1 MPLFLPDED
10 DPLATWE
17 DEFQASAHL
26 TWEDEI
32 YFPVRRQSPPG
43 GTPDVAM
50 TSAESGSDVRL
61 NADAAPA
68 PLDVAMTSAE
78 SGSDVGLNAD
88 AAPGSPDVAMPSAPS
103 FEDDKVDYED
113 DQASLAVGSDDEFH
127 IFEGSDDE
135 GEELDG
141 TLLVADNEED
151 DDDDNGPDDA
161 EGSGSKEVDEDDV
174 DDDLDAH
181 RRADRALDQ
190 QWEDDAVGIADAV
203 TRRHHARAEKETE
216 LEDEEISDDERAW
229 EIFKKD
235 DVLHLPGAHDPE
247 VWRIK
252 TYKSA
257 RSILNLF
264 LPKSGSADQMKVHVG
279 FTAVVFRPEVDVS
292 TIFIETTNVL
302 ALAAKLQNV
311 VIKKRTLVPLEEHPD
326 ILKLLPPDPIPPHQS
341 GFWVRIGA
349 GTYRGDLGWCIDDTW
364 GRRKNRH
371 VWVVPRMRGTGPD
384 ESNAK
389 GRPEQHL
396 VLTPGPGHRGRV
408 LKCGLLDVGG
418 CWDKLHMRFRDVNP
432 SENEPE
438 YHTYPVSALRQHV
451 LDEPWPLMVGAR
463 VAIWKPWAELM
474 MSGAWKGRT
483 YGVFRASNGDG
494 TIQMSMEGEKTVTHR
509 ECDIFP
515 VVGLGDRMEI
525 WRGLE
530 KGCTRLVVAMRGFDL
545 YEVYNPTPLI
555 ATGKGRTYSVRGRDM
570 AVFAGGLLGSPAD
583 LRPTVP
589 GPPVPDFIPATGAVE
604 QLKRDVEKRVEAQK
618 ERDAMFEK
626 RLKAAMRTKNPF
638 EHRWKG
644 HVLADNMYKGRWG
657 TIVGYEREQTAVVP
671 DEWKILT
678 GKAKAFE
685 GYKMHVR
692 IDQSVTM
699 AKVRIEH
706 LEDST
711 TGLRLVKSWF
721 ADSGVEQEP
730 PPPMREATPL
740 PDTDE
745 LWLGLPEALEPAEQ
759 LKVDQ
764 EGRDRSGEWL
774 CHPDL
779 VRKRLDFVVDGKT
792 QTNDHLAASV
802 GQRHGW
808 RGYVVLERPINF
820 SNRNAA
826 ASGFKAKVG
835 FPHKN
840 VKIWA
845 GNARPEGS
853 GYIGAAPERTR
864 IESAATSMKTGTWRV
879 VIIGED
885 CSGDLDS
892 IGAFTRIMPDAEHE
906 FGSDAVKVEFAGR
919 IMDEDPTYGFF
930 PICSLCRSDN
940 IDTPELMDI
949 GGGKSWFPSYRRNI
963 CVPAICGADLG
974 LLSDIG
980 LHYPSVRYINE
991 EWLSQATEILGSTL
1005 ASDSLVLDEL
1015 FLSCGATLSIRLHYT
1030 TKIPSL
1036 DDQWNMPY
1044 LFAFT
1049 PSMIFDVDGRC
1060 FIDVLR
1066 ADQRFFWSFDP
1077 SGAEPLEDNLS
1088 AQMSLPQVFFDVEL
1102 RGNSWT
1108 AAQYDLLGKFHRKKG
1123 HTC

>member
-1 MPLFLPDED
+1 MDWARNGLEGVGSRRRGYQNAPRIACDCG
-10 DPLATWE
+10 
-17 DEFQASAHL
+17 ASADGAPWTSAASCKSAARRKSAARCNCGALCNFAAPAYPAALCKLRRALAHL

-43 GTPDVAM
+43 GT
-50 TSAESGSDVRL
+50 
-61 NADAAPA
+61 
-68 PLDVAMTSAE
+68 LDVAMTSVE
-78 SGSDVGLNAD
+78 SGSDRGEWVGRQ
-88 AAPGSPDVAMPSAPS
+88 GSTPMQRQRPPDVAMPSAPS
-103 FEDDKVDYED
+103 FEDDEVDYED
-113 DQASLAVGSDDEFH
+113 DQALLAVGSDDEFH

-141 TLLVADNEED
+141 TLLVAQKGRIPADVLRYFAHEAGASDDEED

-161 EGSGSKEVDEDDV
+161 EGLQRSRQRMTWMTMWTPT
-174 DDDLDAH
+174 DA
-181 RRADRALDQ
+181 ADRAFDQ

-203 TRRHHARAEKETE
+203 TRRYRARAEKETE
-216 LEDEEISDDERAW
+216 LEDEEISDDEARMGDLQKGRCTSSAGRPRPRAL
-229 EIFKKD
+229 EDRDIQERK
-235 DVLHLPGAHDPE
+235 A
-247 VWRIK
+247 
-252 TYKSA
+252 
-257 RSILNLF
+257 
-264 LPKSGSADQMKVHVG
+264 HVG

-292 TIFIETTNVL
+292 VIFIETTNVL

-311 VIKKRTLVPLEEHPD
+311 VIKRRTLVPLEERPD
-326 ILKLLPPDPIPPHQS
+326 ILKLPPPDPIPPHQN
-341 GFWVRIGA
+341 GCWVRIGA

-389 GRPEQHL
+389 GRPEQRL
-396 VLTPGPGHRGRV
+396 VRTPGPGHRGRV

-418 CWDKLHMRFRDVNP
+418 RWDKLHMRFRDVNP
-432 SENEPE
+432 SENEVAFFRQADHPFIHGGTDKVPTSMGDRVFVIHGQYAGRTGFIREMMIHESNGTLSRWASVQETYHSAAKVVKKKSQRKAKAKAEAAQMPKPE

-451 LDEPWPLMVGAR
+451 LNELWPLTVGAR
-463 VAIWKPWAELM
+463 VAIWKPWAELKM
-474 MSGAWKGRT
+474 GGAWKGGI
-483 YGVFRASNGDG
+483 YGVISASNGDG
-494 TIQMSMEGEKTVTHR
+494 TVQMSMEGDETVTHR

-525 WRGLE
+525 WRGPE
-530 KGCTRLVVAMRGFDL
+530 KGRTGLVVAMGEFDL
-545 YEVYNPTPLI
+545 YEVYDPTPLI

-570 AVFAGGLLGSPAD
+570 ALFAGALLDSPAD

-638 EHRWKG
+638 EHRRKG

-678 GKAKAFE
+678 GKAKAFQ
-685 GYKMHVR
+685 GHKMHVR
-692 IDQSVTM
+692 LDQSVTVV
-699 AKVRIEH
+699 KVRIEH
-706 LEDST
+706 LEDLT

-764 EGRDRSGEWL
+764 EARDRSGEWL

-792 QTNDHLAASV
+792 QTNDRLAASV
-802 GQRHGW
+802 GQKHGW

-845 GNARPEGS
+845 GNARPERS

-892 IGAFTRIMPDAEHE
+892 IGAFARIMPDAEHE
-906 FGSDAVKVEFAGR
+906 FGSDAVKVQFAGR
-919 IMDEDPTYGFF
+919 TMDEDPTYGFF

-949 GGGKSWFPSYRRNI
+949 GGGKSWFPSYRR
-963 CVPAICGADLG
+963 
-974 LLSDIG
+974 
-980 LHYPSVRYINE
+980 
-991 EWLSQATEILGSTL
+991 
-1005 ASDSLVLDEL
+1005 
-1015 FLSCGATLSIRLHYT
+1015 
-1030 TKIPSL
+1030 K
-1036 DDQWNMPY
+1036 
-1044 LFAFT
+1044 
-1049 PSMIFDVDGRC
+1049 
-1060 FIDVLR
+1060 
-1066 ADQRFFWSFDP
+1066 
-1077 SGAEPLEDNLS
+1077 
-1088 AQMSLPQVFFDVEL
+1088 
-1102 RGNSWT
+1102 
-1108 AAQYDLLGKFHRKKG
+1108 
-1123 HTC
+1123 

>member
-1 MPLFLPDED
+1 MVRTTLGGGVGDGDVWWRVATVGSGDGGGGDGGNGGDGGGGDGDGDGGGRKQGVKSAPCLSSTKLDGAKSGEHRRMSDPDLVGRLFLS
-10 DPLATWE
+10 
-17 DEFQASAHL
+17 F
-26 TWEDEI
+26 
-32 YFPVRRQSPPG
+32 FPTTTIPKTPP
-43 GTPDVAM
+43 
-50 TSAESGSDVRL
+50 
-61 NADAAPA
+61 
-68 PLDVAMTSAE
+68 
-78 SGSDVGLNAD
+78 
-88 AAPGSPDVAMPSAPS
+88 
-103 FEDDKVDYED
+103 
-113 DQASLAVGSDDEFH
+113 
-127 IFEGSDDE
+127 
-135 GEELDG
+135 
-141 TLLVADNEED
+141 
-151 DDDDNGPDDA
+151 
-161 EGSGSKEVDEDDV
+161 
-174 DDDLDAH
+174 
-181 RRADRALDQ
+181 
-190 QWEDDAVGIADAV
+190 
-203 TRRHHARAEKETE
+203 ETE

-247 VWRIK
+247 LWRIE

-326 ILKLLPPDPIPPHQS
+326 ILKLLLPDPISPHQS

-349 GTYRGDLGWCIDDTW
+349 GTYRDDLGWCIDDTW
-364 GRRKNRH
+364 ERRKNRH

-389 GRPEQHL
+389 GRPEQRL

-418 CWDKLHMRFRDVNP
+418 RWDKLHMRFRDVNP
-432 SENEPE
+432 SENEVAFFRQADHPFVHGGTDKVPTSMGDRVFVIHGQYAGRTGFIRE
-438 YHTYPVSALRQHV
+438 MMIHESNGTLSRWASVQETYHAAAKVVKKKLRGKAKAKAEAAQMPKPGVPHIPVSALRQHV
-451 LDEPWPLMVGAR
+451 LDEPWPLMVAAR
-463 VAIWKPWAELM
+463 
-474 MSGAWKGRT
+474 GRGEPT
-483 YGVFRASNGDG
+483 GVFRASNGDG
-494 TIQMSMEGEKTVTHR
+494 TVQMSMEGEKTVTHR

-530 KGCTRLVVAMRGFDL
+530 KGRTRLVVAMRGFDL

-570 AVFAGGLLGSPAD
+570 AVFAGGLLDSPAD

-638 EHRWKG
+638 EHRRKG

-657 TIVGYEREQTAVVP
+657 TIVGYEREQNAVVP
-671 DEWKILT
+671 DEWKILM

-692 IDQSVTM
+692 IDRSVTM

-706 LEDST
+706 LEDLT
-711 TGLRLVKSWF
+711 TGLRL
-721 ADSGVEQEP
+721 EP

-764 EGRDRSGEWL
+764 EARDRSGEWL
-774 CHPDL
+774 CHPYL

-802 GQRHGW
+802 GQKHGW

-820 SNRNAA
+820 SNRNVA

-845 GNARPEGS
+845 GNARPERS
-853 GYIGAAPERTR
+853 GCIGAAPERTR

-892 IGAFTRIMPDAEHE
+892 IGAFARIMPDAEHE

-919 IMDEDPTYGFF
+919 IMDEDPTYRFF

-949 GGGKSWFPSYRRNI
+949 GGGKSWFPSYRR
-963 CVPAICGADLG
+963 
-974 LLSDIG
+974 
-980 LHYPSVRYINE
+980 
-991 EWLSQATEILGSTL
+991 
-1005 ASDSLVLDEL
+1005 
-1015 FLSCGATLSIRLHYT
+1015 
-1030 TKIPSL
+1030 K
-1036 DDQWNMPY
+1036 
-1044 LFAFT
+1044 
-1049 PSMIFDVDGRC
+1049 
-1060 FIDVLR
+1060 
-1066 ADQRFFWSFDP
+1066 
-1077 SGAEPLEDNLS
+1077 
-1088 AQMSLPQVFFDVEL
+1088 
-1102 RGNSWT
+1102 
-1108 AAQYDLLGKFHRKKG
+1108 
-1123 HTC
+1123 

>member
-17 DEFQASAHL
+17 DEFQASAHP

-61 NADAAPA
+61 NADAAP
-68 PLDVAMTSAE
+68 
-78 SGSDVGLNAD
+78 
-88 AAPGSPDVAMPSAPS
+88 GSPDVAMPSAPS
-103 FEDDKVDYED
+103 FEDDEVDYED
-113 DQASLAVGSDDEFH
+113 DQVLLAVGSDDEFH

-141 TLLVADNEED
+141 TLLVAQKGRIPADVLRYFAHKAGASDNEED

-161 EGSGSKEVDEDDV
+161 EGSGKPPFCSKEVDEDDV
-174 DDDLDAH
+174 DDDVDAQ

-203 TRRHHARAEKETE
+203 TRRHRARAEKETE

-235 DVLHLPGAHDPE
+235 NVLHPPGAHDPE
-247 VWRIK
+247 LWRIE
-252 TYKSA
+252 TYKSTS
-257 RSILNLF
+257 SILNLF

-292 TIFIETTNVL
+292 TIFIQTTNVL

-349 GTYRGDLGWCIDDTW
+349 GTYRGDLGWCIDDAW

-371 VWVVPRMRGTGPD
+371 VWVVPRMCGTGPD

-389 GRPEQHL
+389 GRPEQRL

-408 LKCGLLDVGG
+408 L
-418 CWDKLHMRFRDVNP
+418 N
-432 SENEPE
+432 ENEVAFFRQADHPFVHGGTDKVPTSMGDRVFVIYGQYAGRTSFIREMMIHESNGTLSRWASVQETYHAAAKVVKKKLRRKVKAKAEAAQMPKPE

-451 LDEPWPLMVGAR
+451 LNEPWPLMVGAR

-474 MSGAWKGRT
+474 MSGAWKGGT
-483 YGVFRASNGDG
+483 YGVFRASNGDV
-494 TIQMSMEGEKTVTHR
+494 TVQMSMEGEKT
-509 ECDIFP
+509 
-515 VVGLGDRMEI
+515 I
-525 WRGLE
+525 WRGPE
-530 KGCTRLVVAMRGFDL
+530 KGRTGLVVAMRGFDL

-555 ATGKGRTYSVRGRDM
+555 ATGKGRMYY
-570 AVFAGGLLGSPAD
+570 
-583 LRPTVP
+583 
-589 GPPVPDFIPATGAVE
+589 
-604 QLKRDVEKRVEAQK
+604 
-618 ERDAMFEK
+618 
-626 RLKAAMRTKNPF
+626 
-638 EHRWKG
+638 HRW
-644 HVLADNMYKGRWG
+644 
-657 TIVGYEREQTAVVP
+657 
-671 DEWKILT
+671 ILT

-692 IDQSVTM
+692 IDQSVTV

-706 LEDST
+706 LEDLT

-721 ADSGVEQEP
+721 TDSRVEQEP

-764 EGRDRSGEWL
+764 EARDRSGEWL

-779 VRKRLDFVVDGKT
+779 VRKHLDFVVDGKT
-792 QTNDHLAASV
+792 QTNDRLAASV
-802 GQRHGW
+802 GQKHGW
-808 RGYVVLERPINF
+808 RGYVVLERSINF

-845 GNARPEGS
+845 GNARPERS
-853 GYIGAAPERTR
+853 GYIGAAPERTQ
-864 IESAATSMKTGTWRV
+864 IESATTSMKTGTWRV

-892 IGAFTRIMPDAEHE
+892 IGTFARIMPDTEHE
-906 FGSDAVKVEFAGR
+906 FGSDAVKVQFAGR
-919 IMDEDPTYGFF
+919 TMDEDPTYGFF
-930 PICSLCRSDN
+930 PIYSLCRSDN

-949 GGGKSWFPSYRRNI
+949 GGGKSWFPSYRR
-963 CVPAICGADLG
+963 
-974 LLSDIG
+974 
-980 LHYPSVRYINE
+980 
-991 EWLSQATEILGSTL
+991 
-1005 ASDSLVLDEL
+1005 
-1015 FLSCGATLSIRLHYT
+1015 
-1030 TKIPSL
+1030 K
-1036 DDQWNMPY
+1036 
-1044 LFAFT
+1044 
-1049 PSMIFDVDGRC
+1049 
-1060 FIDVLR
+1060 
-1066 ADQRFFWSFDP
+1066 
-1077 SGAEPLEDNLS
+1077 
-1088 AQMSLPQVFFDVEL
+1088 
-1102 RGNSWT
+1102 
-1108 AAQYDLLGKFHRKKG
+1108 
-1123 HTC
+1123 